1 MLDDFKDKQQIVY
14 KILKTSIKKDEFS
27 HAYLFETNNNPDA
40 SRLINAFVKTLL
52 CTNKYTNRENCGN
65 CHQCEVIDSGN
76 FPEIKVIN
84 PDGLWIKKEQLK
96 QLQSEFSEKAII
108 GNKRI
113 YIINH
118 AERLNTQASN
128 SILKFL
134 EEPEDGII
142 AILKTDNTYNIL
154 ETIRSRCQ
162 IIRLKNIQKPSNSP
176 LETIKNILYRNR
188 ENSEEIIKNE
198 ETDNKI
204 GKVIDFIKYYENHHM
219 DTILYMNKLW
229 HDNIKTKDEMLD
241 AFDIMI
247 MYYKDVL
254 NLKIGKNL
262 EIFKEDNTMIN
273 IKKQNQIENIYNKIN
288 IISQKKNYIKNN
300 ANTKLLMDKLIIDLE
315 GGI

>member
-1 MLDDFKDKQQIVY
+1 MLDDFKEKQPITY
-14 KILKTSIKKDEFS
+14 KILKTSVKKDEFS
-27 HAYLFETNNNPDA
+27 HAYLFETNSYPEA
-40 SRLINAFVKTLL
+40 SNLINAFIKTLL
-52 CTNKYTNRENCGN
+52 CPNKYTNRENCGN
-65 CHQCEVIDSGN
+65 CHQCEVIESGN
-76 FPEIKVIN
+76 FPEIKIIN

-96 QLQSEFSEKAII
+96 ELQSEFNEKAII

-134 EEPEDGII
+134 EEPEEGII
-142 AILKTDNTYNIL
+142 AILKTENIYNIL

-162 IIRLKNIQKPSNSP
+162 IIRLKNIREKSESP
-176 LETIKNILYRNR
+176 LETLKNILYSNR
-188 ENSEEIIKNE
+188 ENSEEIIEPE
-198 ETDNKI
+198 ETNIKI
-204 GKVIDFIKYYENHHM
+204 NKVIDFVNYYENHHM

-229 HDNIKTKDEMLD
+229 HDNIKTKDDMLD

-247 MYYKDVL
+247 MYYKDIL
-254 NLKIGKNL
+254 NLKIGKKL
-262 EIFKEDNTMIN
+262 EVF
-273 IKKQNQIENIYNKIN
+273 IENSELNKIKEKNNIENLYNKIN